1 MTAKQED
8 AIVCSLWANLG
19 EALSQKRAIKM
30 QLREERLVIG
40 LKVFPSR
47 RTPRAICPPHNSCV
61 PLPPPQINKKN
72 LKFSIFIFVDHD
84 KNSFKY
90 FFQSLHGIG

>member
-40 LKVFPSR
+40 FKVFPSW
-47 RTPRAICPPHNSCV
+47 RTLRAICPPHNSCV
-61 PLPPPQINKKN
+61 APHKKN
-72 LKFSIFIFVDHD
+72 LKFTPFIFVDHD